1 MKFENHILELW
12 MTSRLWINDV
22 APGIDI
28 IFLVETWNMET
39 GIYLILMAT

>member
-1 MKFENHILELW
+1 MEY
-12 MTSRLWINDV
+12 RLWINDV